1 MDREVCNIVQEEVI
15 KTFPKKKKFKK
26 AKWLFEEA
34 SQIAVKRREATG
46 KGKKER
52 YPHLNVEFQEK
63 QAEIRKPSSV
73 INAKK

>member
-52 YPHLNVEFQEK
+52 YPHLNLEFQEK

>member
-63 QAEIRKPSSV
+63 QAEVRKPSSV